1 MANANRIHSSTP
13 SRLRRAVSTFVG
25 FALGALLL
33 LSTEVAP
40 ARAQDQPHSMVGHPA
55 PAFALKDFQ
64 HKTILLSHY
73 RGKVVLLN
81 FWASWCAPC
90 QAEMPTFAQWQVQ
103 YHGRLQ
109 VIGVNMDD
117 EMPKAEAV
125 ARKLKVNYPL
135 VIGTAHMGEA
145 YGGIY
150 GLPVSLLI
158 GTHGRIRAE
167 YQGGNHVTQIQAEIH
182 RLLAHPAR

>member
-1 MANANRIHSSTP
+1 MLAC
-13 SRLRRAVSTFVG
+13 
-25 FALGALLL
+25 
-33 LSTEVAP
+33 LSLVLFFTAAAS
-40 ARAQDQPHSMVGHPA
+40 ARAQDTPHKLVGHPA

-64 HKTILLSHY
+64 HKTIQLSQF

-90 QAEMPTFAQWQVQ
+90 QAEMPTFAQWQSR
-103 YHGRLQ
+103 YHGKLQ

-135 VIGTAHMGEA
+135 VVGTAHLGET

-150 GLPVSLLI
+150 GLPVTFVI
-158 GTHGRIRAE
+158 DTHGRIRAE
-167 YQGGNHVTQIQAEIH
+167 YQGGNHVSQIHAEIEH
-182 RLLAHPAR
+182 LLAQPTR